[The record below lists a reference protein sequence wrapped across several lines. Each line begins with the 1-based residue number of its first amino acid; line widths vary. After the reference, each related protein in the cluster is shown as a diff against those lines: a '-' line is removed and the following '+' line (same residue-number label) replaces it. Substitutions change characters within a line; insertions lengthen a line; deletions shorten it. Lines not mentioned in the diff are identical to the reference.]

1 MNLSYQLTPWVKR
14 LLIANA
20 VVFALTWVI
29 GREFVLEWFSFQP
42 TKILFRPW
50 TPLTYMFLH
59 GGFGHLFWNMLFL
72 FFFGPQLESKWGSKE
87 FIRYYLVCGLG
98 GVALSFLFVSYSII
112 GASAAVYGVMLAF
125 AMAWPDAPIYVW
137 GIFPVKAKWLVGF
150 FVLITFTNAFHGRT
164 MATISASNQEKM
176 HKGFQPLLPGFVY
189 CEFDDLEAAEA
200 LIGPKTAGFLVEPI
214 QGEGGIRPASQ
225 EFMSGLRALCDE
237 HDLMLVLDEVQ
248 CGVARTG
255 KLYAYEHYG
264 IEPDIMASAKG
275 IGGGRRWRGPGLGG
289 LEFVLCLPIAAAAL
303 GLRPGQRAF
312 LRGADGALW

>member
-1 MNLSYQLTPWVKR
+1 LRSTANYRTGGMNLSYQLTPWVKR
-14 LLIANA
+14 LLIANT
-20 VVFALTWVI
+20 VVFALTWLI
-29 GREFVLEWFSFQP
+29 GPGFVVEWFSFQP

-150 FVLITFTNAFHGRT
+150 FVLITFTNAFGGAGGGVAHFAHLG
-164 MATISASNQEKM
+164 
-176 HKGFQPLLPGFVY
+176 GF
-189 CEFDDLEAAEA
+189 A
-200 LIGPKTAGFLVEPI
+200 AGFLYLKTDW
-214 QGEGGIRPASQ
+214 RASQ
-225 EFMSGLRALCDE
+225 AIQSMGKAARARRFAIVPREEREAATSDQRRRSDDTSEKKALDAVDRVLDKISAE
-237 HDLMLVLDEVQ
+237 GMGSLTEQERKLLDEVSKKH
-248 CGVARTG
+248 RTN
-255 KLYAYEHYG
+255 
-264 IEPDIMASAKG
+264 
-275 IGGGRRWRGPGLGG
+275 
-289 LEFVLCLPIAAAAL
+289 
-303 GLRPGQRAF
+303 
-312 LRGADGALW
+312 

>member
-1 MNLSYQLTPWVKR
+1 MRSTANYRTGGMNLSYQLTPWVKR
-14 LLIANA
+14 LLIANT
-20 VVFALTWVI
+20 VVFALTWLI
-29 GREFVLEWFSFQP
+29 GPGFVVEWFSFQP

-150 FVLITFTNAFHGRT
+150 FVLITFTNAFGGAGGGVAHFAHLG
-164 MATISASNQEKM
+164 
-176 HKGFQPLLPGFVY
+176 GF
-189 CEFDDLEAAEA
+189 A
-200 LIGPKTAGFLVEPI
+200 AGFLYLKTDW
-214 QGEGGIRPASQ
+214 RASQ
-225 EFMSGLRALCDE
+225 AIQSMGKAARARRFAIVPREEREAATSDQRRRSDDTSEKKALDAVDRVLDKISAE
-237 HDLMLVLDEVQ
+237 GMGSLTEQERKLLDEVSKKH
-248 CGVARTG
+248 RTN
-255 KLYAYEHYG
+255 
-264 IEPDIMASAKG
+264 
-275 IGGGRRWRGPGLGG
+275 
-289 LEFVLCLPIAAAAL
+289 
-303 GLRPGQRAF
+303 
-312 LRGADGALW
+312 

>member
-1 MNLSYQLTPWVKR
+1 MRSTANYRTGGMNLSYQLTPWVKR
-14 LLIANA
+14 LLIANT
-20 VVFALTWVI
+20 VVFALTWLI
-29 GREFVLEWFSFQP
+29 GPGFVVEWFSFQP

-150 FVLITFTNAFHGRT
+150 FVLITFTNAFGGAGGGVAHFAHLG
-164 MATISASNQEKM
+164 
-176 HKGFQPLLPGFVY
+176 GF
-189 CEFDDLEAAEA
+189 A
-200 LIGPKTAGFLVEPI
+200 AGFLYLKTDW
-214 QGEGGIRPASQ
+214 RASQ
-225 EFMSGLRALCDE
+225 AIQSMEKAARARRFAIVPREEREAATSDQRRRSDDTSEKKALDAVDRVLDKISAE
-237 HDLMLVLDEVQ
+237 GMGSLTEQERKLLDEVSKKH
-248 CGVARTG
+248 RTN
-255 KLYAYEHYG
+255 
-264 IEPDIMASAKG
+264 
-275 IGGGRRWRGPGLGG
+275 
-289 LEFVLCLPIAAAAL
+289 
-303 GLRPGQRAF
+303 
-312 LRGADGALW
+312 

>member
-1 MNLSYQLTPWVKR
+1 MRSTANYRTGGMNLSYQLTPWVKR
-14 LLIANA
+14 LLIANT
-20 VVFALTWVI
+20 VVFALTWLI
-29 GREFVLEWFSFQP
+29 GRGFVVEWFSFQP

-150 FVLITFTNAFHGRT
+150 FVLITFTNAFGGAGGGVAHFAHLG
-164 MATISASNQEKM
+164 
-176 HKGFQPLLPGFVY
+176 GF
-189 CEFDDLEAAEA
+189 A
-200 LIGPKTAGFLVEPI
+200 AGFLYLKTDW
-214 QGEGGIRPASQ
+214 RASQ
-225 EFMSGLRALCDE
+225 AIQSMGKAARARRFAIVPREEREAATSDQRRRSDDTSEKKALDAVDRVLDKISAE
-237 HDLMLVLDEVQ
+237 GMGSLTEQERKLLDEVSKKH
-248 CGVARTG
+248 RTN
-255 KLYAYEHYG
+255 
-264 IEPDIMASAKG
+264 
-275 IGGGRRWRGPGLGG
+275 
-289 LEFVLCLPIAAAAL
+289 
-303 GLRPGQRAF
+303 
-312 LRGADGALW
+312 